1 MSAIRADQLRTLLL
15 NEMEGR
21 TDPTRLARDIGRGK
35 DYIRDFL
42 GGKKESIGAAELL
55 AIEEVLGLPAGRLTG
70 RATAEPSAATAL
82 APTIIPGHELVGA
95 KDLPVYAAAM
105 GGHGH
110 EIVTFDPIDWVKR
123 PVILERVKGAY
134 GILVV
139 NTSMSPL
146 YRPNDIALINP
157 HLAPTPDTEVVL
169 YHMPPNGE
177 SEAMIKTLV
186 SSAAKEW
193 RLRQYNPAQ
202 DFSVD
207 RVDWPVCHRVV
218 GKYDR
223 R

>member
-1 MSAIRADQLRTLLL
+1 MQEPKDRLQHAREAAGYAS
-15 NEMEGR
+15 
-21 TDPTRLARDIGRGK
+21 PTEAAARLAHKGINKNTLISNENGNRAISRKMAQLYGDVFGVDPGWLLYG
-35 DYIRDFL
+35 D
-42 GGKKESIGAAELL
+42 GGKGMSDIMSS
-55 AIEEVLGLPAGRLTG
+55 
-70 RATAEPSAATAL
+70 PSL
-82 APTIIPGHELVGA
+82 IPGEDLVGA
-95 KDLPVYAAAM
+95 KDFPVYAAAM

-169 YHMPPNGE
+169 YHTPPNGE

-186 SSAAKEW
+186 GSTAKEW

-202 DFSVD
+202 DFIED
-207 RVDWPVCHRVV
+207 RVDWPICHRVV

>member
-1 MSAIRADQLRTLLL
+1 MQEPKDRLQHARESAGYAS
-15 NEMEGR
+15 
-21 TDPTRLARDIGRGK
+21 PTEAASRLAHKGVNKNTLISNENGNRAISRKMAQLYGEVFGVDPGWLLYGDGGRGMA
-35 DYIRDFL
+35 DVI
-42 GGKKESIGAAELL
+42 A
-55 AIEEVLGLPAGRLTG
+55 P
-70 RATAEPSAATAL
+70 PSL
-82 APTIIPGHELVGA
+82 IPGEELVGA
-95 KDLPVYAAAM
+95 RDFPVYAAAM

-139 NTSMSPL
+139 NTSMSPM

-169 YHMPPNGE
+169 YHTPPHGE
-177 SEAMIKTLV
+177 AEAMIKTLV
-186 SSAAKEW
+186 GSTAKEW
-193 RLRQYNPAQ
+193 KLRQYNPAQ
-202 DFSVD
+202 DFTED
-207 RVDWPVCHRVV
+207 RVDWPICHRVV